1 LTDAGVPD
9 ERLRDRIGAEQDERR
24 RLAELIHDGP
34 AQHLAALAQMLDAAM
49 ISLDRGDPAAAREAL
64 ERAAA
69 VAREGAADLRD
80 LVADIEPLSLH
91 EHGFSAAARD
101 LAERMAARRAIAVDV
116 DAPASDLLGER
127 ARSGLYQIVREALDQ
142 AVRRG
147 PPGHA
152 SVSLRQTA
160 RGGIQLVI
168 TDDAARER
176 RQAVL
181 DGLAE
186 RTNDLNGTFTY
197 DRTEIATTI
206 TIDLP
211 PSAAYL

>member
-1 LTDAGVPD
+1 LTDADASD

-34 AQHLAALAQMLDAAM
+34 VQHLAALSQMLDAAT
-49 ISLDRGDPAAAREAL
+49 ISLDRGETAAAREAL
-64 ERAAA
+64 ARALA

-91 EHGFSAAARD
+91 EHGFAAAVRD
-101 LAERMAARRAIAVDV
+101 LADRLAARRAIAVDV
-116 DAPASDLLGER
+116 DAPAGDLLGDR
-127 ARSGLYQIVREALDQ
+127 ARAGLYQVVREALDQ

-147 PPGHA
+147 PPAHA
-152 SVSLRQTA
+152 SVSLTQTA

-181 DGLAE
+181 DGLEE
-186 RTNDLNGTFTY
+186 RTSDLNGTFTY
-197 DRTEIATTI
+197 DRTDAATTI
-206 TIDLP
+206 TIVLP
-211 PSAAYL
+211 PSAAYV

>member
-1 LTDAGVPD
+1 MTDAGASD

-34 AQHLAALAQMLDAAM
+34 VQHLAALAQMLDAAT
-49 ISLDRGDPAAAREAL
+49 ISLDRGEMDAAREAL
-64 ERAAA
+64 ARALA

-91 EHGFSAAARD
+91 EQGFEIALRD
-101 LAERMAARRAIAVDV
+101 FAERLSARRQIAVELDV
-116 DAPASDLLGER
+116 PAGDLLGER
-127 ARSGLYQIVREALDQ
+127 ARSALYQVVREALDQ

-147 PPGHA
+147 PPSHI
-152 SVSLRQTA
+152 SVSLAQTS
-160 RGGIQLVI
+160 RGAIELVI

-181 DGLAE
+181 DGLEE
-186 RTNDLNGTFTY
+186 RINDMNGTFSY
-197 DRTEIATTI
+197 ERDEAATTI
-206 TIDLP
+206 TIVLP

>member
-1 LTDAGVPD
+1 MTDAGVPD

-34 AQHLAALAQMLDAAM
+34 AQHLAALAQMLDAAT
-49 ISLDRGDPAAAREAL
+49 ISLDRGDTVAAREAL

-80 LVADIEPLSLH
+80 LVADIEPLSLN
-91 EHGFSAAARD
+91 EHGFSAAVRD
-101 LAERMAARRAIAVDV
+101 LAERLAARRAIAVDV
-116 DAPASDLLGER
+116 DAPAGDLLGER

-152 SVSLRQTA
+152 SISLTQTA
-160 RGGIQLVI
+160 RGGMQLVI

-186 RTNDLNGTFTY
+186 RTNDLNGTFSY
-197 DRTEIATTI
+197 DRTAIGTTI

-211 PSAAYL
+211 PSAAYV